1 MTLSEWVRV
10 ARHKP
15 NSKEFNTLASGCGGR
30 PVDTI
35 IRRPIQAL
43 ARPPASKREMP
54 ESWPDIRIL
63 AGSKGKAA
71 ACGPAGASIARAMH
85 LDHFAGLIAVPADGG
100 RDRSSR

>member
-1 MTLSEWVRV
+1 MTLSEWARV

-15 NSKEFNTLASGCGGR
+15 NSKDFNTPRAGAAARLWTQLFGGR
-30 PVDTI
+30 S
-35 IRRPIQAL
+35 RHWRA
-43 ARPPASKREMP
+43 PPACKREML

-100 RDRSSR
+100 R